1 MVPYRA
7 VDLQTA
13 HVVRRRKIEAPTYL
27 QAAFLS
33 LEAADLLRAWDSHW
47 GKVNT
52 DMGWKVAAAAAALLP
67 LPAANAD
74 SRP

>member
-1 MVPYRA
+1 
-7 VDLQTA
+7 
-13 HVVRRRKIEAPTYL
+13 
-27 QAAFLS
+27 LS
-33 LEAADLLRAWDSHW
+33 FEAADLLRAWDSHW